1 MVASVNTMPPLC
13 GKHIF
18 LAIYALLCLFLRPVS
33 AEEAGEDTL
42 GLYSSWEEQS
52 VSASR
57 ASKPLSQTPE
67 NVTVVTAREIEALN
81 AHTLADVLATVSG
94 IQLENLAYPGGVVLT
109 SIQGSTYNN
118 ILVLVD
124 GVPLNNLADNFP
136 DVGLVP
142 ARIIER
148 IEIVKGAA
156 SSAWGQAL
164 GGVIN
169 VITKSPQQGRL
180 VGGSASAS
188 LGDRLTTDNGAEVGG
203 TSGRIGYYL
212 SGGYLGS
219 NGLLPNNQIFSNNA
233 YAKLTYELPNQGQV
247 NSTFSYTRAA
257 RGELASPLINFK
269 ADDADHYLNATL
281 GYRTP
286 LSEHTELQLNTYHT
300 SKKIEVLESFLD
312 SGLPIR
318 HSENREDVT
327 GANLKLVWRTTDN
340 LLVTGS
346 DYQHAEF
353 TGNDALKPVNNL
365 SQTADRWGVYLN
377 DTLTLGPLSLSTGAR
392 FDRTQSNG
400 DQFSPTIGFT
410 WQLAETTVLRGY
422 TAKGYSL
429 PALTQDI
436 SAESVWASQV
446 GVESGSIPYLWFK
459 ETLFRNETWNVLAT
473 DPQTGITSLERH
485 IALGSET
492 EIRTTP
498 VYDTSLGVGYTF
510 TDTTRTS
517 DGAQVKGVPRHTLQ
531 LALRYDDHSAFRALL
546 TGRHIWWNTDPSQD
560 GRYYGLVWDLH
571 LGATLLKRDNSSLEL
586 FLSGHNLFNNA
597 QFTDQ
602 FYPNPGRWYEG
613 GMRVRF

>member
-1 MVASVNTMPPLC
+1 VNTITPFY

-18 LAIYALLCLFLRPVS
+18 LALYAVLCLFLRPVH
-33 AEEAGEDTL
+33 AEETGEDTL

-57 ASKPLSQTPE
+57 SSKPLSRTPE
-67 NVTVVTAREIEALN
+67 NITVVTAHEIEALN

-94 IQLENLAYPGGVVLT
+94 IQLENLAYPGGVVFT
-109 SIQGSTYNN
+109 NVQGSTYTN

-180 VGGSASAS
+180 MGGSASVS
-188 LGDRLTTDNGAEVGG
+188 LGDRLTTDDGVEAGG
-203 TSGRIGYYL
+203 TSGRMGYYL

-233 YAKLTYELPNQGQV
+233 YAKLSYELPGQGQV
-247 NSTFSYTRAA
+247 TSTFSYSRAA
-257 RGELASPLINFK
+257 RGEFAAPLINFK
-269 ADDADHYLNATL
+269 ADDANHYLNVSL
-281 GYRTP
+281 GYRAP
-286 LSEHTELQLNTYHT
+286 LNEQTELQLNTYHT
-300 SKKIEVLESFLD
+300 SRQIDVLVDRLSSD
-312 SGLPIR
+312 KPVKHSG
-318 HSENREDVT
+318 NREDVA

-340 LLVTGS
+340 QLVSGV
-346 DYQHAEF
+346 DYEHAEF
-353 TGNDALKPVNNL
+353 SLNDALEPVNNL

-377 DTLTLGPLSLSTGAR
+377 DTITFGQLSLSSGAR
-392 FDRTQSNG
+392 FDHTQSHG

-429 PALTQDI
+429 PALTRDI
-436 SAESVWASQV
+436 NAESIWASQI
-446 GVESGSIPYLWFK
+446 GIESGFIPYLWFK
-459 ETLFRNETWNVLAT
+459 ETLFRNEIWNVFTT
-473 DPQTGITSLERH
+473 DSQTGATVLERH

-492 EIRTTP
+492 EFRTTP
-498 VYDTSLGVGYTF
+498 VYNTSLGVGYTF

-517 DGAQVKGVPRHTLQ
+517 DGAQVKDAPRHNLQ
-531 LALRYDDHSAFRALL
+531 LALRYDDHRVFRALL
-546 TGRHIWWNTDPSQD
+546 TGRHIWWNSGPTTH
-560 GRYYGLVWDLH
+560 GRYFGLVWDLH
-571 LGATLLKRDNSSLEL
+571 LGATLLKRENSSLEL
-586 FLSGHNLFNNA
+586 FASGHNLFNNS
-597 QFTDQ
+597 QYLNQ

-613 GMRVRF
+613 GLKVRF

>member
-1 MVASVNTMPPLC
+1 MMMPLF

-18 LAIYALLCLFLRPVS
+18 LAMYVLLCLFLRPVS
-33 AEEAGEDTL
+33 AEESGEDTL

-57 ASKPLSQTPE
+57 ASKPLSHTPE

-94 IQLENLAYPGGVVLT
+94 IQLENLAYPGGVVFT
-109 SIQGSTYNN
+109 NIQGSQFSNV
-118 ILVLVD
+118 LVLMD

-188 LGDRLTTDNGAEVGG
+188 LGSRLTTDNGAEVGG

-233 YAKLTYELPNQGQV
+233 YAKLTYELPSQGQV

-257 RGELASPLINFK
+257 RGELASQLYDVK
-269 ADDADHYLNATL
+269 ADDAEHYLNATL

-286 LSEHTELQLNTYHT
+286 LSEQVELQVNTYHT
-300 SKKIEVLESFLD
+300 SRQIDILETFLD
-312 SGLPIR
+312 SGLTVR
-318 HSENREDVT
+318 QSDTHEDVS
-327 GANLKLVWRTTDN
+327 GVNLKLVWRTTDN

-346 DYQHAEF
+346 DYLHAEF
-353 TGNDALKPVNNL
+353 SLNNALEPVNN
-365 SQTADRWGVYLN
+365 SGQTADRWGVYLN
-377 DTLTLGPLSLSTGAR
+377 DTFTLGPLSLSSGAR
-392 FDRTQSNG
+392 FDHTQSNG

-436 SAESVWASQV
+436 NAESVWASQI
-446 GVESGSIPYLWFK
+446 GIESGAIPYLWFK
-459 ETLFRNETWNVLAT
+459 ETLFRNETWNVFTT
-473 DPQTGITSLERH
+473 DPQTGATDLERH

-492 EIRTTP
+492 EFRTTP
-498 VYDTSLGVGYTF
+498 VYDTSLGAGYTF

-517 DGAQVKGVPRHTLQ
+517 DGSQVKGVPRHTLQ
-531 LALRYDDHSAFRALL
+531 LALRYDDHNAFRALL
-546 TGRHIWWNTDPSQD
+546 TGRHIWWNTDPSQN
-560 GRYYGLVWDLH
+560 GRYYGLIWDLH
-571 LGATLLKRDNSSLEL
+571 LGATLFKRENSSLEL
-586 FLSGHNLFNNA
+586 FVSGHNLFNNS

-602 FYPNPGRWYEG
+602 LYPNPGRWYEG
-613 GMRVRF
+613 GLKVRF

>member
-1 MVASVNTMPPLC
+1 MNTMTPLC
-13 GKHIF
+13 GKHIL
-18 LAIYALLCLFLRPVS
+18 LALCALLCLFLRPVH
-33 AEEAGEDTL
+33 AEETGEDSL

-57 ASKPLSQTPE
+57 ASKPLSHTPE
-67 NVTVVTAREIEALN
+67 NVTVVTAHEIEALN

-94 IQLENLAYPGGVVLT
+94 IQLENLAYPGGVVFT
-109 SIQGSTYNN
+109 NIQGSQYSNV
-118 ILVLVD
+118 LVLVD

-180 VGGSASAS
+180 AGGSASAS
-188 LGDRLTTDNGAEVGG
+188 LGDRLTSDNGAEVGG
-203 TSGRIGYYL
+203 TSGRMGYYL

-233 YAKLTYELPNQGQV
+233 YAKLTCELPNQGEV
-247 NSTFSYTRAA
+247 TSTFSYSHAA
-257 RGELASPLINFK
+257 RGEFASPLINFK
-269 ADDADHYLNATL
+269 ADDANHYLNATL
-281 GYRTP
+281 GYRTL
-286 LSEHTELQLNTYHT
+286 LSEQTELQLNTYHT
-300 SKKIEVLESFLD
+300 SRNIDVVAAFLD
-312 SGLPIR
+312 SGLTVKQ
-318 HSENREDVT
+318 SENRENAT

-340 LLVTGS
+340 LLVTGT
-346 DYQHAEF
+346 DYVHAEF
-353 TGNDALKPVNNL
+353 TLNDALEPVNNL

-377 DTLTLGPLSLSTGAR
+377 DTLTFGPLSLSTGAR
-392 FDRTQSNG
+392 FDHTQSNG

-436 SAESVWASQV
+436 NAESVWASQV
-446 GVESGSIPYLWFK
+446 GIESSAVPYLWFK

-473 DPQTGITSLERH
+473 DPQTGATDLERH

-492 EIRTTP
+492 EFRTTP
-498 VYDTSLGVGYTF
+498 VYDTSLGAGYTF

-517 DGAQVKGVPRHTLQ
+517 DGAQVKGIPRHTLQ
-531 LALRYDDHSAFRALL
+531 LALRYDDHSLFRALL
-546 TGRHIWWNTDPSQD
+546 TGRHIWWNADPSQE

-571 LGATLLKRDNSSLEL
+571 LGATLLKRENSSLEL
-586 FLSGHNLFNNA
+586 FVSGHNLFNNS
-597 QFTDQ
+597 QFSYQ

-613 GMRVRF
+613 GLKVRF

>member
-1 MVASVNTMPPLC
+1 MNTMPPLR

-18 LAIYALLCLFLRPVS
+18 LALYAVLCLFLRPVH
-33 AEEAGEDTL
+33 AEETGEDTL

-57 ASKPLSQTPE
+57 ASKPLSRTPE

-81 AHTLADVLATVSG
+81 AHSLADVLATVSG
-94 IQLENLAYPGGVVLT
+94 IQLEKLSYPGAVVFT
-109 SIQGSTYNN
+109 NIQGSTYNN

-180 VGGSASAS
+180 LGGSASTS

-203 TSGRIGYYL
+203 TSGRMGYYL

-233 YAKLTYELPNQGQV
+233 YAKLTYELPSQGQV

-257 RGELASPLINFK
+257 RGELASQLYDVK
-269 ADDADHYLNATL
+269 ADDAEQYLNATL
-281 GYRTP
+281 GYRKP
-286 LSEHTELQLNTYHT
+286 LSEQVELQLNTYHT
-300 SKKIEVLESFLD
+300 SRKVEVSEAFLD
-312 SGLPIR
+312 SGLPVKQ
-318 HSENREDVT
+318 SGNREDVT

-340 LLVTGS
+340 QLVTGV
-346 DYQHAEF
+346 DYEHAKF
-353 TGNDALKPVNNL
+353 SLNYALKPVNNL
-365 SQTADRWGVYLN
+365 GQTADRWGIYLN

-392 FDRTQSNG
+392 FDHTQSNG

-429 PALTQDI
+429 PALTRDI
-436 SAESVWASQV
+436 NAESVWASQV
-446 GVESGSIPYLWFK
+446 GIESSAIPYLWFK

-473 DPQTGITSLERH
+473 DPLTGATDLERH

-492 EIRTTP
+492 EFRTTP
-498 VYDTSLGVGYTF
+498 MHNTSLGAGYTF

-517 DGAQVKGVPRHTLQ
+517 DGAQVKDVPRHTLQ
-531 LALRYDDHSAFRALL
+531 LALRYDDHSVFRALL
-546 TGRHIWWNTDPSQD
+546 TGRHIWWNSDPSEN
-560 GRYYGLVWDLH
+560 GRYYGLIWDLH
-571 LGATLLKRDNSSLEL
+571 LGATLLKRENSSLEL
-586 FLSGHNLFNNA
+586 FVSGHNLFNNS
-597 QFTDQ
+597 QYLNQ
-602 FYPNPGRWYEG
+602 FYPNPGRWYDG
-613 GMRVRF
+613 GLKVRF

>member
-1 MVASVNTMPPLC
+1 MPVI
-13 GKHIF
+13 KAQHSISRF
-18 LAIYALLCLFLRPVS
+18 LAALCLVFGMFPCL
-33 AEEAGEDTL
+33 AAWGEETDDTL
-42 GLYSSWEEQS
+42 GLFGAWQEQS
-52 VSASR
+52 STASR
-57 ASKPLSQTPE
+57 APKPLSHTPE

-94 IQLENLAYPGGVVLT
+94 IQLENLSYPGGGVYT
-109 SIQGSTYNN
+109 SIQGSQYTNV
-118 ILVLVD
+118 LVLVD

-136 DVGLVP
+136 DVGQVP

-180 VGGSASAS
+180 FGGSASTS
-188 LGDRLTTDNGAEVGG
+188 LGSRLTTDNGAEICG
-203 TSGRIGYYL
+203 TSGRLGYYL

-233 YAKLTYELPNQGQV
+233 YAKLTYELPDQGQI
-247 NSTFSYTRAA
+247 NSTFSYSRAT
-257 RGELASPLINFK
+257 RGEFASPLYNLK
-269 ADDADHYLNATL
+269 GDDASHYLNATL

-286 LSEHTELQLNTYHT
+286 LSEHAELQLNTYHT
-300 SKKIEVLESFLD
+300 SRHTDVVAAFLD
-312 SGLPIR
+312 SGLPAKESDT
-318 HSENREDVT
+318 HEDVT
-327 GANLKLVWRTTDN
+327 GANLKLIWRTTDN

-346 DYQHAEF
+346 DYEHAEF
-353 TGNDALKPVNNL
+353 TANGGLVPVNVNNL
-365 SQTADRWGVYLN
+365 GQTADRWGVYLN

-429 PALTQDI
+429 PALTRDI
-436 SAESVWASQV
+436 NAESVWASQV
-446 GVESGSIPYLWFK
+446 GVESGIIPYLWFK
-459 ETLFRNETWNVLAT
+459 ETLFRNQTWNVLAT
-473 DPQTGITSLERH
+473 DPQTGTTSLERH

-492 EIRTTP
+492 EFRTTP

-517 DGAQVKGVPRHTLQ
+517 DDTQIKGVPRHTLQ

-571 LGATLLKRDNSSLEL
+571 LGATLLKRENNSLEL
-586 FLSGHNLFNNA
+586 FASGHNLFNNS
-597 QFTDQ
+597 QFSSQ

>member
-1 MVASVNTMPPLC
+1 
-13 GKHIF
+13 
-18 LAIYALLCLFLRPVS
+18 
-33 AEEAGEDTL
+33 
-42 GLYSSWEEQS
+42 
-52 VSASR
+52 
-57 ASKPLSQTPE
+57 
-67 NVTVVTAREIEALN
+67 VVTAHEIEALN

-94 IQLENLAYPGGVVLT
+94 IQLENLAYPGGVVFT
-109 SIQGSTYNN
+109 NIQGSQYSNV
-118 ILVLVD
+118 LVLVD

-180 VGGSASAS
+180 AGGSASAS
-188 LGDRLTTDNGAEVGG
+188 LGDRLTSDNGAEVGG
-203 TSGRIGYYL
+203 TSGRMGYYL

-233 YAKLTYELPNQGQV
+233 YAKLTCELPNQGEV
-247 NSTFSYTRAA
+247 TSTFSYSHAA
-257 RGELASPLINFK
+257 RGEFASPLINFK
-269 ADDADHYLNATL
+269 ADDANHYLNATL
-281 GYRTP
+281 GYRTL
-286 LSEHTELQLNTYHT
+286 LSEQTELQLNTYHT
-300 SKKIEVLESFLD
+300 SRNIDVVAAFLD
-312 SGLPIR
+312 SGLTVKQ
-318 HSENREDVT
+318 SENRENAT

-340 LLVTGS
+340 LLVTGT
-346 DYQHAEF
+346 DYVHAEF
-353 TGNDALKPVNNL
+353 TLNDALEPVNNL

-377 DTLTLGPLSLSTGAR
+377 DTLTFGPLSLSTGAR
-392 FDRTQSNG
+392 FDHTQSNG

-436 SAESVWASQV
+436 NAESVWASQV
-446 GVESGSIPYLWFK
+446 GIESSAVPYLWFK

-473 DPQTGITSLERH
+473 DPQTGATDLERH

-492 EIRTTP
+492 EFRTTP
-498 VYDTSLGVGYTF
+498 VYDTSLGAGYTF

-517 DGAQVKGVPRHTLQ
+517 DGAQVKGIPRHTLQ
-531 LALRYDDHSAFRALL
+531 LALRYDDHSLFRALL
-546 TGRHIWWNTDPSQD
+546 TGRHIWWNADPSQE

-571 LGATLLKRDNSSLEL
+571 LGATLLKRENSSLEL
-586 FLSGHNLFNNA
+586 FVSGHNLFNNS
-597 QFTDQ
+597 QFSYQ

-613 GMRVRF
+613 GLKVRF